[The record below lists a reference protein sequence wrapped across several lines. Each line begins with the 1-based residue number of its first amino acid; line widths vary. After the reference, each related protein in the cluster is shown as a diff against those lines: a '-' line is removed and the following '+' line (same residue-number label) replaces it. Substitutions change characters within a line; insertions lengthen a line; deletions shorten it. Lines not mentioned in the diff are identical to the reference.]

1 MPMTSLSLPEAFL
14 EALLNSPLGIAVI
27 DREMRYTHVNPAL
40 AQMNSSV
47 PRAFIGQTVREVVPH
62 LAAILEPALR
72 QVIRT
77 GTARHDLEVFGDG
90 PDAGRVWSEH
100 LLPLRD
106 ADGKVSGVIVTVE
119 EITAHRELQQRS
131 RTASERAAFQLRL
144 SDALRPLTDPLEAQ
158 RVATALLQTQ
168 LAADR
173 VFYAEVEPDLQHVII
188 ALDEGQLEPRIVG
201 RHLMSSFGPTL
212 VAELHAG
219 RTLAIE
225 DFEIDARLEPRDHLA
240 HQACGVRATFAQP
253 LMKCGRLVGTLVAQS
268 VATRV
273 WTPEEKL
280 LITDTTERLWEALE
294 RARTNATLRTS
305 EARLRE
311 ILDRLPLQIW
321 LSSASGE
328 VQYLNKHWYDYSGT
342 TPAET
347 TAARVAEE
355 SVHPDD
361 VPGLMAAFAQA
372 MSEGHPFEVEQ
383 RNRDASGE
391 WRWFSN
397 RAEPLRD
404 PTTGAV
410 TGWVGAGTDIHER
423 KLLHASLEASNARQ
437 AFLLRLGDALRG
449 LDSAEE
455 IQLSAARL
463 LGEHLGASRAGYAQD
478 LGDGENVEITSDY
491 SVPGVASLRGRYRY
505 EDYGSVLLREFR
517 AGRTVVRPDIAN
529 DPNLSTQERD
539 AHARISVGASL
550 NVPMF
555 KNGRLVAVFFINH
568 PSAHSWT
575 FEEVTLA
582 AQTAERTLE
591 AAQRARVEAELRA
604 SNEQFTRTIEDAPV
618 PILLQAEDG
627 EVLRVNRAWT
637 ELTGYA
643 HGDLPTMDAWLTH
656 ACGQGSEALRD
667 RMRALFAGETAVVES
682 ECEIV
687 TRTLDRRTWLWSASS
702 PGHLR
707 DGRRFAVAMATDIT
721 ERKASELRLQRNA
734 ETFEHLVQTAPF
746 GIYVID
752 ADFRFA
758 HVSAGA
764 LPSFDSVSPL
774 LGRDFTEV
782 IHTIW
787 TEPFASEIISRFRHT
802 LQTGESYVAAS
813 TERRGDVAAVESYD
827 WRIDRVTLP
836 DGRYGVVCYFRDV
849 TNARLATQRL
859 EEINAAQRQFVSDA
873 AHELRAPLTSILGN
887 LSLLRRFPDV
897 SSEERAEMLTD
908 AERETTR
915 LTRLIADLLSVARG
929 EARIETE
936 PERVA
941 LERLLEGAWRGA
953 LSLSE
958 HKRFDLGRL
967 EPLVVLGDP
976 DALKQLFLILFE
988 NAVKYSPTNGAV
1000 RLEASECE
1008 GWAEVRVHN
1017 DGAGIA
1023 PEDLERV
1030 FERFYRTDRARSRS
1044 GGAMGTGLGLT
1055 IARQIVERHGGRVWF
1070 ESAEG
1075 RGTTAVVRLPRQASA
1090 SMDVVKTA

>member
-1 MPMTSLSLPEAFL
+1 MPITSLSLPEAFL
-14 EALLNSPLGIAVI
+14 EALLDSPLGIAVI
-27 DREMRYTHVNPAL
+27 DREMRYRHFNLAL
-40 AQMNSSV
+40 ARMNESDPS
-47 PRAFIGQTVREVVPH
+47 ASIGRTVREVVPQ
-62 LAAILEPALR
+62 LANILEPALR
-72 QVIRT
+72 RVLEEEI
-77 GTARHDLEVFGDG
+77 AIHDLEVYGDG

-106 ADGKVSGVIVTVE
+106 ADGKVAGVIVTVE
-119 EITAHRELQQRS
+119 EITAHRELQQRL

-201 RHLMSSFGPTL
+201 RHLMSTFGPTL

-253 LMKCGRLVGTLVAQS
+253 LMKRGRLVGTLVAQS

-273 WTPEEKL
+273 WTPEEEL

-294 RARTNATLRTS
+294 RARTDATLRTS

-328 VQYLNKHWYDYSGT
+328 VQYLNKHWYDYGGT
-342 TPAET
+342 SPTKA

-355 SVHPDD
+355 AVHPDD

-372 MSEGHPFEVEQ
+372 MSDGHPFEVEQ

-391 WRWFSN
+391 WRWFLN

-404 PTTGAV
+404 PTTGAI
-410 TGWVGAGTDIHER
+410 TGWIGAGTDIHDR
-423 KLLHASLEASNARQ
+423 KLLQASLEVSNARQ
-437 AFLLRLGDALRG
+437 AFAVRLGDALRP
-449 LDSAEE
+449 LRDPLE
-455 IQLSAARL
+455 IQRTAMRV
-463 LGEHLGASRAGYAQD
+463 LGEHLQADRVLYAEIQTD
-478 LGDGENVEITSDY
+478 DRHFVIADNYVRGNVPKMIGRFPLSDY
-491 SVPGVASLRGRYRY
+491 DNAQQSQRRGETFVLPDIRSAGESEEHNAFLAIGVQAIIGVPLHKDGRWVASLSVHQ
-505 EDYGSVLLREFR
+505 GSP
-517 AGRTVVRPDIAN
+517 RTWSP
-529 DPNLSTQERD
+529 
-539 AHARISVGASL
+539 
-550 NVPMF
+550 
-555 KNGRLVAVFFINH
+555 
-568 PSAHSWT
+568 
-575 FEEVTLA
+575 EEVA
-582 AQTAERTLE
+582 FVGETAERTWAAVERARAE
-591 AAQRARVEAELRA
+591 AALRA
-604 SNEQFTRTIEDAPV
+604 LADQFTRTVEDAPV
-618 PILLQAEDG
+618 PILLEAEDG

-656 ACGQGSEALRD
+656 ACGQGAEALRD
-667 RMRALFAGETAVVES
+667 RMRALFAGETGVVES

-687 TRTLDRRTWLWSASS
+687 TRAGEQRTWLWSASS
-702 PGHLR
+702 PGHLQ

-734 ETFEHLVQTAPF
+734 ETFTHLVQTAPF

-758 HVSAGA
+758 HMSAGA
-764 LPSFDSVSPL
+764 LPSFNNVSPL

-782 IHTIW
+782 TYTIW

-813 TERRGDVAAVESYD
+813 TEQRGDVAVVESYD

-849 TNARLATQRL
+849 TDARLATQRL

-887 LSLLRRFPDV
+887 LSLLRRYPDIAP
-897 SSEERAEMLTD
+897 EERLEMLSD

-941 LERLLEGAWRGA
+941 LHSLLEDAWRVA

-958 HKRFDLGRL
+958 YRRFELGFL
-967 EPLVVLGDP
+967 EPLNVMGDP
-976 DALKQLFLILFE
+976 DALKQLFVILLE
-988 NAVKYSPTNGAV
+988 NAVKYSPVDGRV
-1000 RLEASECE
+1000 RFEAMQRDE
-1008 GWAEVRVHN
+1008 WAEVRVYN

-1023 PEDLERV
+1023 PDDLERV

-1044 GGAMGTGLGLT
+1044 VGATGTGLGLT
-1055 IARQIVERHGGRVWF
+1055 IARQIVERHGGRIWF
-1070 ESAEG
+1070 ESGEG

-1090 SMDVVKTA
+1090 SMDVV